1 MKKVIIGCTLLI
13 IGFMIMLRFI
23 DFSYHGNGIDMQGI
37 IAYIGLLNAIFG
49 GIIVFKGYKEKN

>member
-1 MKKVIIGCTLLI
+1 
-13 IGFMIMLRFI
+13 MLRFI

-49 GIIVFKGYKEKN
+49 GVIVFKGYKEKD

>member
-23 DFSYHGNGIDMQGI
+23 DFSYSGNGIDMQGI
-37 IAYIGLLNAIFG
+37 IAYIGLLIAIFG